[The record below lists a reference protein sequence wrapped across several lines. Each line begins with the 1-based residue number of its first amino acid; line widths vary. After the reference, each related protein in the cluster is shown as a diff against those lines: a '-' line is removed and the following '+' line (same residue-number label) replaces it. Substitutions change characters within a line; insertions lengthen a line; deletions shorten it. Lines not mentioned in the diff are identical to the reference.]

1 MNKKKE
7 LAKNTAV
14 ISIGKICTQLIT
26 FLLLPLYTSVLSTKE
41 YGIVDL
47 IATLVTLLVPVIT
60 LQIEQGIFR
69 ELIEVRGNDK
79 EIKSIISSGINCTL
93 LQIIVFIIVFSFFSI
108 FINNEYKYLLAINV
122 IAYIISSIF
131 LQIARGIGDNGK
143 YAFGSFLCA
152 LSTIAFNILFLVVFK
167 FGVYGMLYGTIL
179 GYVVCAIYLFISIKI
194 YKYYDFKESKNDI
207 IKKML
212 KYTIPLV
219 PNAISWWVFNASD
232 RLIVST
238 ILGLSFTGL
247 LSAAL
252 KFSNVVTAA
261 YNVFHISWVESISLH
276 IKDNDISDF
285 FNSTFNLILSFFAS
299 IIVGIIG
306 FMPFVFPLLI
316 NVKFAFSYSLIPI
329 ALIAAIFHII
339 VSLETA
345 VYYGYKNS
353 KSIANTA
360 VISAAINVFV
370 HLILIWL
377 LGLYASVIST
387 LVAYFVMSIYRTKDI
402 NRKYFKISFETKKVV
417 FTFITLAFIL
427 AFYYIN
433 NLYLNIASVVITTI
447 YLYIINRKTIK
458 LLIKILKKKVENE

>member
-7 LAKNTAV
+7 LAKNTII

-47 IATLVTLLVPVIT
+47 IATLVTLLVPIIT
-60 LQIEQGIFR
+60 LQLEQGLFR
-69 ELIEVRGNDK
+69 ELIEVREDK
-79 EIKSIISSGINCTL
+79 EKTSKILSSGINCML
-93 LQIIVFIIVFSFFSI
+93 LQIVIFLLVFTVVSFFI
-108 FINNEYKYLLAINV
+108 KNEYKYLLAIDV
-122 IAYIISSIF
+122 VVYIISSIF
-131 LQIARGIGDNGK
+131 LQVARGIGSNDK

-152 LSTIAFNILFLVVFK
+152 FSTIAFNILFLVVFK

-179 GYVVCAIYLFISIKI
+179 GYVFCACYLFLSIKI
-194 YKYYDFKESKNDI
+194 YKYYSFRKAENNV
-207 IKKML
+207 IKKIL

-252 KFSNVVTAA
+252 KFSNIVTAA

-276 IKDNDISDF
+276 IKDKDISEF
-285 FNSTFNLILSFFAS
+285 FNSTFNVILSFFVS
-299 IIVGIIG
+299 IIIGIIG
-306 FMPFVFPLLI
+306 FMPFAFPILI
-316 NVKFAFSYSLIPI
+316 NNKFAFSYNLIPI
-329 ALIAAIFHII
+329 AMIAAIFHII

-345 VYYGYKNS
+345 VYYGYKDS

-360 VISAAINVFV
+360 VVSAIINVIV
-370 HLILIWL
+370 HLVLIKII
-377 LGLYASVIST
+377 GLYAAVTST
-387 LVAYFVMSIYRTKDI
+387 FVAYFIMSMYRTRDVGK
-402 NRKYFKISFETKKVV
+402 KYFKICFDRKKVILTF
-417 FTFITLAFIL
+417 FTMLVIVIL
-427 AFYYIN
+427 YYIN
-433 NLYLNIASVVITTI
+433 NIYLNIISCFITI
-447 YLYIINRKTIK
+447 VYIVLMNKKTFK
-458 LLIKILKKKVENE
+458 SLLKILKKEGQ